1 MNVALLGTGLMGRP
15 MAERFLKAGHRLAV
29 YNRTPGKAL
38 DLGRQGAEL
47 VDSPAAALDASEWII
62 TMLAD
67 AKALEDT
74 LLGAAALPR
83 LQGRRIINMAT
94 IAPEEA
100 RHLGSG
106 ITAAGGEF
114 MECPVLGS
122 IPEADRGSLI
132 MMFGGTPAQHQA
144 ATPLLQALGAAP
156 TRVGELGQ
164 ASALKLAMNQLIA
177 TLTAGFAASLGL
189 VRREG
194 VEVDTFMAVLRESAL
209 YAPTFDKKLQRM
221 LARNFTQP
229 NFPVKHLLKDAR
241 LFADAA
247 SRTGIDTRLIGAVEG
262 ILERARD
269 TSLADLDYSALYEVI
284 DPDDEV

>member
-1 MNVALLGTGLMGRP
+1 MNIAFLGTGLMGRP
-15 MAERFLKAGHRLAV
+15 MAERFLKAGHRLTV
-29 YNRTPGKAL
+29 YNRTPDKAL
-38 DLGRQGAEL
+38 ELGRQGAEL
-47 VDSPAAALDASEWII
+47 VDSPAAALDAGEWIF

-67 AKALEDT
+67 AKALEET
-74 LLGAAALPR
+74 LLEASALPR
-83 LQGRRIINMAT
+83 LQGRRIVNMAT

-100 RHLGSG
+100 RRLSSG

-122 IPEADRGSLI
+122 IPEAERGSLI
-132 MMFGGTPAQHQA
+132 LMFGGTAAQHQA
-144 ATPLLQALGAAP
+144 AAPLLQALGTAP
-156 TRVGELGQ
+156 THVGEVGQ

-229 NFPVKHLLKDAR
+229 NFPVKHLLKDTR

-247 SRTGIDTRLIGAVEG
+247 RRDGLDTSLIGAVEG

-269 TSLADLDYSALYEVI
+269 ASLADLDYSALYEVI
-284 DPDDEV
+284 DPDEA

>member
-1 MNVALLGTGLMGRP
+1 MNIAFLGTGLMGRP
-15 MAERFLKAGHRLAV
+15 MAERFLKAGHRLTV
-29 YNRTPGKAL
+29 YNRTPDKAL

-47 VDSPAAALDASEWII
+47 VDSPAAALDAGEWIF

-67 AKALEDT
+67 ARALEET
-74 LLGAAALPR
+74 LLEATALPR
-83 LQGRRIINMAT
+83 LQGRRIVNMAT

-100 RHLGSG
+100 RRLGSG
-106 ITAAGGEF
+106 VTAAGGEF

-122 IPEADRGSLI
+122 IPEAERGSLI
-132 MMFGGTPAQHQA
+132 LMFGGTAAQHQA
-144 ATPLLQALGAAP
+144 ATALLQALGAAP
-156 TRVGELGQ
+156 THVGDIGQ

-177 TLTAGFAASLGL
+177 TLTAGFATSLGL

-221 LARNFTQP
+221 LARNFAQP
-229 NFPVKHLLKDAR
+229 NFPVKHLLKDTR

-247 SRTGIDTRLIGAVEG
+247 RRDGLDTRLIGAVEG

-269 TSLADLDYSALYEVI
+269 ASLADLDYSALYEVI
-284 DPDDEV
+284 DPDEA